1 MTKNQKL
8 DVLGVLL
15 SFSGLLLLL
24 ALFSPNNSPI
34 VNTIVSYLYLIFGIG
49 RYIVAASLTIIGMLI
64 ILRHFTENLPEIEP
78 EQFVGILLLFIAI
91 ITTLSVLINSTI
103 GGMLGS
109 YIANTMMR
117 GLGTIGTIIALIA
130 WIAIGAIFAFKTSV
144 ETIINLFTSLSIE
157 PQYIPKFAR
166 TKDNKVKSNSKQDT
180 KKDEISIDHLQS
192 IQSKDTDQ
200 SHTED
205 LHNEIDEQLLQT
217 NSNVNNE
224 SQKWVLPKTASI
236 LALGTEL
243 TADDEYDRERA
254 QIIEETLLSFGAP
267 GRVIEINRG
276 PTITQFGVEPDFVS
290 NRSGKRT
297 KVKVNKISA
306 LADDLALALAAAS
319 IRIEAPV
326 PGKGYIGMEVPNST
340 SSQVA
345 LRDLIESKAYK
356 SIKSPLALCLGQDV
370 SGAPICA
377 DLRSMPHLL
386 IAGTTGSGKSVC
398 VNGIIATL
406 LLNNSPDTLKML
418 MIDPKRVELTTYRH
432 IPHLLVP
439 VIVDVNKVVSS
450 LQWISR
456 EMDNRYSKFSN
467 IGARN
472 IEDFNKKAFKHD
484 EEKLPY
490 IVVIVDEL
498 ADLMMASAE
507 DTEQIITRL
516 AQMARATGIHLII
529 STQRPSSDVVTGLI
543 KANFPARIAFAVAS
557 LIDSR
562 VILDHPGAERLLGRG
577 DMLFQAPD
585 AAQPLRMQGTYVSD
599 TELRKLVRHWRDLNK
614 NSINTTNEQISEKD
628 ENNSDDDTHENQE
641 AQNLSEEIENLAKVE
656 ERDEL
661 YDKAIMIIQQQ
672 DRASI
677 SMLQRHLRIGYTRA
691 AKLIDDLEENGIIGP
706 AKSGAKQ
713 RDVLFKSPD
722 STDLSDRFD
731 ETIEPIS
738 DNKNP

>member
-157 PQYIPKFAR
+157 PQYILKFAR

-722 STDLSDRFD
+722 STDLPETFD
-731 ETIEPIS
+731 ETIEPIP
-738 DNKNP
+738 DNKKP